1 MTADPRPCACG
12 RPGCVLVRRYG
23 EAKKDW
29 ARRKFASY
37 SCRNHGMRGRYLDGI
52 DRACEAKRARRR
64 ARMPASPAE
73 WARHPAAAPLTAEQR
88 EFLEPYIVRRA
99 TTVHLADMTGLP
111 AAAIAAYRLERGQ
124 RIRANRKAA
133 HRSGTGAIEGDTDD
147 QKARRCDLRFREA
160 IAAAKLRRPQEV
172 DQVTLWREWVG
183 IAA

>member
-1 MTADPRPCACG
+1 MTSDPRPCACG

-124 RIRANRKAA
+124 RIRADRKAA
-133 HRSGTGAIEGDTDD
+133 HRSGTGAIEGDADE
-147 QKARRCDLRFREA
+147 KARLLDLRFRQA
-160 IAAAKLRRPQEV
+160 LAAAKLRRPQEV
-172 DQVTLWREWVG
+172 DQVTLWREWIV
-183 IAA
+183 AAA

>member
-1 MTADPRPCACG
+1 MTSDPRPCACG

-37 SCRNHGMRGRYLDGI
+37 SCRNHGMRGSYLDGI
-52 DRACEAKRARRR
+52 DRAREAKQALRR

-73 WARHPAAAPLTAEQR
+73 WARHPATVALTAEQR

-99 TTVHLADMTGLP
+99 TTVHLAEMTGIP

-133 HRSGTGAIEGDTDD
+133 HRSGTGAIEGDADD
-147 QKARRCDLRFREA
+147 QKARVRDLRFRRA
-160 IAAAKLRRPQEV
+160 LAAAKLRRPQDV